1 MENRARW
8 PSAEARDAVFWG
20 ASTPLDWGSAM
31 PLGASPMPCPRI
43 PSPMRSLLSILITAA
58 VLAAPA
64 AAQCWTNSLW
74 HGLSGLPSTSNG
86 GYGNVDLSGAYFVS
100 PGVLRLDNNA
110 NTSTGQGFS
119 APTQLDEPPLL
130 IVEGETRW
138 ISGTNTV
145 GLATTS
151 QVTIHTTAFP
161 VLQVSLESDRIAL
174 RRGNTTIGERLTNWS
189 GFHSWRVEVEVATD
203 TARFFVDGQMLG
215 EMVGIPFAGSG
226 QLRITWGNVIKT
238 FTSNAVSDWKR
249 FSFNAA
255 YTLEIG
261 TYCEGKLGSNGC
273 VPEIG
278 WTGFPNLSSIGP
290 FEITLAEVPATTYG
304 ILAYSIDQS
313 ASAPVQGGYRC
324 IGGTRIFRTPV
335 QFASSSLGMC
345 GDGLIRYNFRDA
357 YASNM
362 LLALGTSVYA
372 QWFYR
377 DPAGGGWG
385 LSNGLQFTICQ

>member
-1 MENRARW
+1 
-8 PSAEARDAVFWG
+8 
-20 ASTPLDWGSAM
+20 
-31 PLGASPMPCPRI
+31 
-43 PSPMRSLLSILITAA
+43 MRSLLTVLVASV
-58 VLAAPA
+58 VLAVPA

-74 HGLSGLPSTSNG
+74 HGLSGLPSTANG
-86 GYGNVDLSGAYFVS
+86 GYGNVDLSGASMVS
-100 PGVLRLDNNA
+100 PGVMRLDNNA
-110 NTSTGQGFS
+110 NTGNGQAFPC
-119 APTQLDEPPLL
+119 PTQLDEPPFMV
-130 IVEGETRW
+130 IEGETRW

-145 GLATTS
+145 GLATTT
-151 QVTIHTTAFP
+151 QVSIHTTAFP
-161 VLQVSLESDRIAL
+161 VLQLSFEADRLAL
-174 RRGNTTIGERLTNWS
+174 KRGNFIVGERLTDWS
-189 GFHSWRVEVEVATD
+189 QFHSWRVEIEVATD

-215 EMVGIPFAGSG
+215 EMVGIQFGGAS

-238 FTSNAVSDWKR
+238 FTTNAVSDWKR

-255 YTLEIG
+255 YTSEIG
-261 TYCEGKLGSNGC
+261 TYCEGKSGSNGC

-304 ILAYSIDQS
+304 ILAYSIDQ
-313 ASAPVQGGYRC
+313 AAAAPFQGGYRC

-335 QFASSSLGMC
+335 QFAALSGGTC
-345 GDGLIRYNFRDA
+345 DDGLIRYDFRDA

-362 LLALGTSVYA
+362 ALAQGTSVYA

-385 LSNGLQFTICQ
+385 LSNGLQFTICP